1 MGTKH
6 RGLAGRR
13 GLAAQRN
20 DHPQELDCGTYAA
33 GRRIHLGMCC
43 SVTRLVTF
51 ALASDSMLPLAHA
64 VADTEL
70 AEDLAAQDRI
80 KA

>member
-1 MGTKH
+1 
-6 RGLAGRR
+6 
-13 GLAAQRN
+13 
-20 DHPQELDCGTYAA
+20 
-33 GRRIHLGMCC
+33 
-43 SVTRLVTF
+43 
-51 ALASDSMLPLAHA
+51 MLPLAHA